1 MLLSNSF
8 DNWIFYDGLDVNNTG
23 AVIFQSQDEATQNKL
38 IFNTDS
44 GTTIIKVDNTTNGQ
58 GNSSFGRGSI
68 KVLSQYTFTTG
79 NLLLFDA
86 LHMPYGVKRIMLNLQ
101 YPLLTVISFSD
112 LSARYGP
119 RCGRK
124 VPYGQTTA
132 RLISLKA
139 STGKPRTGFLC
150 ILWTGAIIPLRT
162 FLLLSKLGTSFQPTA
177 STGRTSTKVASSR
190 SRAHP

>member
-1 MLLSNSF
+1 MPLSNSF

-86 LHMPYGVKRIMLNLQ
+86 LHMPYGVKRIVLNLHIH
-101 YPLLTVISFSD
+101 LLTVQIHSPI
-112 LSARYGP
+112 LVLGMARA
-119 RCGRK
+119 
-124 VPYGQTTA
+124 VDT
-132 RLISLKA
+132 
-139 STGKPRTGFLC
+139 
-150 ILWTGAIIPLRT
+150 
-162 FLLLSKLGTSFQPTA
+162 
-177 STGRTSTKVASSR
+177 R
-190 SRAHP
+190 SRMARQRRD